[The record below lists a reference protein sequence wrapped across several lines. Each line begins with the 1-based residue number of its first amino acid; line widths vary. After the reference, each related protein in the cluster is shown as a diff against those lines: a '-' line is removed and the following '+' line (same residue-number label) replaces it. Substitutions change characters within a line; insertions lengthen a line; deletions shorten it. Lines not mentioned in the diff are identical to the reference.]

1 MHVVWMGLKAYLDYS
16 VDLLGQQQQIIVFQK
31 N

>member
-16 VDLLGQQQQIIVFQK
+16 VDLLGQQQMVVLQK